1 VVAAFSAHYGVR
13 SVLISGISLR
23 ATMANTIKE
32 TTAKL
37 VEAGTAVRAELYA
50 QSQTLDSANL
60 ATVMGPGQR

>member
-1 VVAAFSAHYGVR
+1 
-13 SVLISGISLR
+13 
-23 ATMANTIKE
+23 MANTIKE

-60 ATVMGPGQR
+60 ATPPPPPSFCPLPIPILLVVFTGVCPI